1 MKCIDTTYFVD
12 LIRRPSAI
20 RTITQKLDEGGV
32 HATTVFNVYEAL
44 FGAYAIKDEEKRK
57 KVKDKLEKAIS
68 RMKVLDFEYTDA
80 VKAAELGG
88 TLAHKGKHVGAD
100 AIIAAIAINKGCD
113 AVVTRNEEHFRWIE
127 EISGLKA
134 EIYQF

>member
-20 RTITQKLDEGGV
+20 RTITQRLDTEGV

-44 FGAYAIKDEEKRK
+44 FGAYVIKDEERREKA
-57 KVKDKLEKAIS
+57 KDKLKKAIG
-68 RMKVLDFEYTDA
+68 RMEVLDFDYTDA

-100 AIIAAIAINKGCD
+100 AIIAAIAINKGCE

-127 EISGLKA
+127 EISGLSV
-134 EIYQF
+134 ELY

>member
-1 MKCIDTTYFVD
+1 MKCIDSTYFID

-20 RTITQKLDEGGV
+20 RAITQRLDAEGV

-44 FGAYAIKDEEKRK
+44 FGVYAIKGEKKREK
-57 KVKDKLEKAIS
+57 AKDKLKKAIG
-68 RMKVLDFEYTDA
+68 RMEVLDFDYTDA
-80 VKAAELGG
+80 VRAAELGG

-100 AIIAAIAINKGCD
+100 AIIAAIALNKGCE

-127 EISGLKA
+127 EISGLNV
-134 EIYQF
+134 EEY

>member
-20 RTITQKLDEGGV
+20 RTITQKLDE
-32 HATTVFNVYEAL
+32 TTVFNVYEAL
-44 FGAYAIKDEEKRK
+44 FGAYAIQDEEKRK

>member
-20 RTITQKLDEGGV
+20 RTITQKLDKGGV
-32 HATTVFNVYEAL
+32 HAT
-44 FGAYAIKDEEKRK
+44 
-57 KVKDKLEKAIS
+57 KLKKAIS
-68 RMKVLDFEYTDA
+68 RMKVLDFNYTDA

-88 TLAHKGKHVGAD
+88 TLAHNGKYVGAD

-134 EIYQF
+134 ETYLL

>member
-20 RTITQKLDEGGV
+20 RTITQKLDNEGV

-44 FGAYAIKDEEKRK
+44 FGAYSLKDEDKR
-57 KVKDKLEKAIS
+57 DKAKTKLNKAIS
-68 RMKVLDFEYTDA
+68 RLEVLDFDYNDA
-80 VKAAELGG
+80 VKAAKLGG
-88 TLAHKGKHVGAD
+88 TLTHKGKHVGAD
-100 AIIAAIAINKGCD
+100 AIIAAIALNKGCE

-127 EISGLKA
+127 EITGLSV
-134 EIYQF
+134 EIY